1 MRIKIFS
8 ARNIQD
14 ALDQVRKTL
23 GENAIILDSQEEGD
37 RVKITAAVEAP
48 PPRVN
53 PRVSPP
59 PKPTP
64 SPIRK
69 SLKELEE
76 EQQSGEL
83 DLEYY
88 LSHHGLS
95 TSLKLRL
102 LDFAASVERE
112 NSLMALACALDS
124 LFHFDP
130 LNNDY
135 QDRPVML
142 VGPPGVGKTVT
153 AAKLASQAVLDNRPV
168 RLVSTDTLRTGGLAQ
183 LEGYGLALKLAVAEA
198 ASPELLADLLGSKK
212 KPGELTIVDTAGY
225 NPYSDTEIAELH
237 RFITAA
243 DVEPVLV
250 LTAGT
255 DPVEAREIAETYAAL
270 GVRRFIGTRLDAA
283 RRYASLLMAADGA
296 GLTFAGVGITP
307 YLADGIQKL
316 DAVQLAKLLTKIPKR
331 QNIQNLSAASPATDS
346 SPAPSDETPD
356 ENLQGAPE
364 DISEENRPEESKH
377 S

>member
-64 SPIRK
+64 TPIRK

-88 LSHHGLS
+88 LNHHGLS

-364 DISEENRPEESKH
+364 DISEENRPEESEH